1 MRFSDTFEFKI
12 VVSEEVDQY
21 LLVPKFLI
29 QIHAENAV
37 KHGLSNSEKLK
48 ALIINVNNED
58 GALIIDIVDN
68 GIGRNKAGSQQK
80 ISTGKGLEIMNEL
93 YSVYNKY
100 YNEKVSSQI
109 TDLFDSEG
117 VPSGTKVTIRI
128 SNRYAKKL
136 NQG

>member
-1 MRFSDTFEFKI
+1 
-12 VVSEEVDQY
+12 
-21 LLVPKFLI
+21 
-29 QIHAENAV
+29 
-37 KHGLSNSEKLK
+37 
-48 ALIINVNNED
+48 VNNED
-58 GALIIDIVDN
+58 GALIIDIVDT